1 MAYLQGHSRGA
12 GYVQPPQGTY
22 AGGAVNAASPTTNMP
37 AVIDGT
43 PIRIVVLAMSAAAGL
58 VALHWAGFRFQVG
71 VSG

>member
-1 MAYLQGHSRGA
+1 MAYLVGHSRGA
-12 GYVQPPQGTY
+12 GYVQAPQGAY
-22 AGGAVNAASPTTNMP
+22 ANGAVNAVSPTTNMP

-43 PIRIVVLAMSAAAGL
+43 PVRIVVLALSAAAGL